1 MGKSMSIMRMT
12 RVWNEL
18 GTTRTPGYNAIRDGL
33 LTTPVKVG
41 PRAAGIPSH
50 EVEAILTARIG
61 GATDEQIRALVQRLH
76 AQRVTAAAKILAGV

>member
-1 MGKSMSIMRMT
+1 MSILRMT
-12 RVWNEL
+12 RVWAEL

-33 LTTPVKVG
+33 LTKPVKLG

-61 GATDEQIRALVQRLH
+61 GATDDQVRALVQRLH
-76 AQRVTAAAKILAGV
+76 AQRQVAAAGILAGV